1 MIKISKLLAGFSV
14 LMISASLLGGINAHA
29 AGVVITV
36 TPSTAA
42 VSTATTPVLALTTT
56 AIIPVGGTIQV
67 TRPTAAYTGTAS
79 LAVSAG
85 AIGATTNTISGT
97 ESVSTA
103 TVSTAIPVGALS
115 ITVTGLT
122 TSATASNNSFKVYTS
137 AGDYGAN
144 FQYVGSAN
152 VVAVKARV
160 PLILSFAIRDTTD
173 TSNTNSCDMGDLT
186 TAAVGF
192 CEYRLKVTTNARLGY
207 TINSITSGNFTNGT
221 DNFNN
226 AAVGTGGTGGT
237 AIAAGTENYGA
248 IVTKGSITAAG
259 GTTTTAAAFSAGTS
273 DVAYVHAASNTIVT
287 ANKPNAPATT
297 DLTNTTLVR
306 HEAAI
311 SANTPAGLYT
321 QTVTYTIAPSF

>member
-1 MIKISKLLAGFSV
+1 
-14 LMISASLLGGINAHA
+14 
-29 AGVVITV
+29 
-36 TPSTAA
+36 
-42 VSTATTPVLALTTT
+42 LTTT

-160 PLILSFAIRDTTD
+160 PLILSFVIRDTTD
-173 TSNTNSCDMGDLT
+173 TINTNNCDMGDLT

-207 TINSITSGNFTNGT
+207 TINSTTSGNFTNGT
-221 DNFNN
+221 DNLNN

-237 AIAAGTENYGA
+237 
-248 IVTKGSITAAG
+248 G
-259 GTTTTAAAFSAGTS
+259 GTPGTAGVAPGGGGAGRRW
-273 DVAYVHAASNTIVT
+273 N
-287 ANKPNAPATT
+287 
-297 DLTNTTLVR
+297 
-306 HEAAI
+306 
-311 SANTPAGLYT
+311 
-321 QTVTYTIAPSF
+321 